1 MMSTSG
7 PLSAPQVQSQSTAT
21 SLASS
26 IRSYRGVAVRV
37 GHRLLPTAIVL
48 IAVMVIRGLRN
59 HTAARMGNEAF
70 ASGYSLAAICVLLML
85 LGIRKRM
92 FTKPIG
98 KLAIWQRTHHYLGLL
113 SIAAYALHAGG
124 ITTGWLESTLAL
136 FFWAI
141 AISGLVTWYV
151 NRTSPRLLRAA
162 GPQILRHDIPRRCR
176 EIREQAYQLAL
187 QSAGK
192 SDTAALADHFGA
204 SLSSFFS
211 KRRSVFYRLSPTG
224 TQRRKM
230 LAALENLDRYLS
242 EDGKEQR
249 KQMSE
254 LLQEKDDMDF
264 QSAIQNRVRLCAAM
278 HTWLLGGFLVLT
290 IVHILIA
297 HRFASSW

>member
-1 MMSTSG
+1 MSTSG
-7 PLSAPQVQSQSTAT
+7 PLSTPQVQTHSAANSV
-21 SLASS
+21 ASS
-26 IRSYRGVAVRV
+26 IRNYRTLFVRM
-37 GHRLLPTAIVL
+37 GHRLLPMAIVV
-48 IAVMVIRGLRN
+48 IAFMMIRGLRD
-59 HTAARMGNEAF
+59 HSSARMGNEAF
-70 ASGYSLAAICVLLML
+70 ATGYALASICVLLML

-92 FTKPIG
+92 FANPVG
-98 KLAIWQRTHHYLGLL
+98 RLAIWQRTHHYLGLL
-113 SIAAYALHAGG
+113 SLAAYALHAGG
-124 ITTGWLESTLAL
+124 ITSGWLESALAI

-141 AISGLVTWYV
+141 GMSGLLSWYV
-151 NRTSPRLLRAA
+151 NRTAPKLLRAA

-204 SLSSFFS
+204 SLSLFFS
-211 KRRSVFYRLSPTG
+211 KRRSLFYRLSPTG
-224 TQRRKM
+224 SRRRQM

-242 EDGKEQR
+242 DDGKEQR
-249 KQMSE
+249 KQMSQ

-278 HTWLLGGFLVLT
+278 HAWLLGGFLVLT
-290 IVHILIA
+290 IAHVLIA